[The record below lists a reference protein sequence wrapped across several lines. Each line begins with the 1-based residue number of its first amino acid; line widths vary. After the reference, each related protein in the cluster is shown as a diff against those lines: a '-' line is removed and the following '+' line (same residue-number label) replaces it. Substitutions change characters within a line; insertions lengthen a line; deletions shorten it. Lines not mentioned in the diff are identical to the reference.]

1 MKRHY
6 PEQPLVGV
14 GAVIFR
20 GAEVL
25 LVRRGQEPARDVWS
39 LPGGVVEL
47 GETLEAALVREIK
60 EETGL
65 SVEVLGVGA
74 VLNRIYRDEAGAI
87 PYHYVLIDYICEYVG
102 GELRPAS
109 DITDARFVGREDLAR
124 MDLPPFT
131 AEVIDRAWQQREQ
144 GSFLTLLRYPGQ

>member
-1 MKRHY
+1 
-6 PEQPLVGV
+6 
-14 GAVIFR
+14 
-20 GAEVL
+20 
-25 LVRRGQEPARDVWS
+25 
-39 LPGGVVEL
+39 VVEL